1 MTTNTSISL
10 TASRLFSLA
19 GSAVLILLASPLFAG
34 DGIVASH
41 TNGRKIFVNK
51 EAPAPE
57 LAGTRSAP
65 ATRGR
70 LVYWSRLERRWKAV
84 PPPSRNAMRNARS
97 AVQEINAMVARLEAA
112 DPSSRKTDNA
122 APDTRALTSGK
133 RITQT
138 EVDAAIAAAA
148 ARHHVDVNLVR
159 SLIKVESNFNPR
171 AVSRKGAIGLM
182 QLMPATARDLKVN
195 PFDVDQNVEG
205 GVRHLKGLLNNFG
218 GDVTLSL
225 AAYNAGAGA
234 VARHDGVPPY
244 RETRDYVKKITKLYG
259 TDTAPVVRAT
269 TIRSTRDSHGRLVF
283 TND

>member
-1 MTTNTSISL
+1 MTTHTNPRSTPRCLSL
-10 TASRLFSLA
+10 P
-19 GSAVLILLASPLFAG
+19 LLAITLCLAPSLYAG

-41 TNGRKIFVNK
+41 ANGRKIFVNN
-51 EAPAPE
+51 EVSAPGARN
-57 LAGTRSAP
+57 ASAP

-70 LVYWSRLERRWKAV
+70 LVYWSQLERRWKAV
-84 PPPSRNAMRNARS
+84 PPPSRTAMRNARS
-97 AVQEINAMVARLEAA
+97 AVQEINALVAQLEAS
-112 DPSSRKTDNA
+112 DPASKKTDNA

-133 RITQT
+133 RVSQPEI
-138 EVDAAIAAAA
+138 DAAIAAAA
-148 ARHHVDVNLVR
+148 ARHKVDVNLVR

-182 QLMPATARDLKVN
+182 QLMPGTARDLKVN
-195 PFDVDQNVEG
+195 PYDVDQNVEG

-244 RETRDYVKKITKLYG
+244 RETREYVKKINALYG
-259 TDTAPVVRAT
+259 TQQRPAVVDT
-269 TIRSTRDSHGRLVF
+269 TIRATRDPQGRVVF

>member
-1 MTTNTSISL
+1 MTTYTNPRTNPRRL
-10 TASRLFSLA
+10 TLA
-19 GSAVLILLASPLFAG
+19 AAALCLLASPLSAG
-34 DGIVASH
+34 DGIMATS
-41 TNGRKIFVNK
+41 TNGRKIFVNN

-57 LAGTRSAP
+57 LAGTKAAP
-65 ATRGR
+65 VTRGR

-84 PPPSRNAMRNARS
+84 PPPSRTALRNARS
-97 AVQEINAMVARLEAA
+97 AVQEINAMVARLDSA
-112 DPSSRKTDNA
+112 DPSSVKTDNA

-133 RITQT
+133 RITQA
-138 EVDAAIAAAA
+138 EVDAAIADAA

-182 QLMPATARDLKVN
+182 QLMPGTARDLKVN
-195 PFDVDQNVEG
+195 PFDVNQNVEG

-259 TDTAPVVRAT
+259 TEARPAVRGT
-269 TIRSTRDSHGRLVF
+269 SIRPARDAHGRVVF